1 MARVVVS
8 FHSRV
13 CVAMT
18 DSADFDMDLEI
29 EAESQMQVESES
41 CVAHQMF
48 VECQEHAVAESLD
61 HIMGPETPTAG
72 PAESVVHTP
81 RRAGGVM
88 PLTDFPDITPPK
100 LRRLRVKQAV
110 PSYLSPKPLLPEA
123 TIAADT
129 DDAKRSAWLGVEQ
142 EEFNQLN
149 GRTKMQRLY
158 DRMRVWKKQ
167 HRPVLVQAG
176 ASARIFK
183 ALDNFVFCCP
193 KDDKMSHEEILNM
206 FLVETVAPDFIKVFC
221 QNLIKPASEVTAQR
235 FVVNARSVLL
245 TWNGEW
251 GEYKD
256 SPFGADSWPQDV
268 VMHLQGLA
276 WIVALWKVF
285 LRFFLH
291 LMELLHVDSWAA
303 SMELCTGS
311 LENSSETRIH
321 THGYLKKENA
331 KMQPRSW
338 DIFKFRGSKPFPSS
352 TVGGARVRQCGS
364 NAAMYYL
371 QCPKI
376 GVIWQEG
383 SKKPFRDY
391 LVNGSWVFN
400 LAQAGKIEYV
410 NARSELVKT
419 TQGLN
424 RKLADLD
431 KWWAENQQAE
441 LRTHVERRQAE
452 LQARLKMFRVLPE
465 VEKWRQ
471 SESQVCFRKK
481 FLVLEGPGGIGKTEF
496 VKNLFGPAQT
506 LELNMCKSDEF
517 SLRDFVPLKHL
528 LILWDE
534 AKPSLVSEQRKLF
547 QCPACWVDLG
557 ATAGGH
563 LVYKVWLNDVIMVIN
578 SNRWSEHLDKLP
590 AVDKAWI
597 EANQVLVKVTESLF
611 VQ

>member
-1 MARVVVS
+1 MARSVVT
-8 FHSRV
+8 FHSHV
-13 CVAMT
+13 CVAMM

-29 EAESQMQVESES
+29 EAESQVQVESES
-41 CVAHQMF
+41 VMAQQMF
-48 VECQEHAVAESLD
+48 AECQEHAVAESLD

-193 KDDKMSHEEILNM
+193 KDDKMSHVEILNM

-221 QNLIKPASEVTAQR
+221 QNLIKPASEVKAQR
-235 FVVNARSVLL
+235 YVLNARSVLL

-276 WIVALWKVF
+276 WIVFLWKDF

-291 LMELLHVDSWAA
+291 LMEQLHVETWAA

-321 THGYLKKENA
+321 MHGYLK
-331 KMQPRSW
+331 
-338 DIFKFRGSKPFPSS
+338 
-352 TVGGARVRQCGS
+352 T
-364 NAAMYYL
+364 AMYYL

-383 SKKPFRDY
+383 NKKPFRDY

-410 NARSELVKT
+410 TARSELVRT

-424 RKLADLD
+424 RKLAYLD
-431 KWWAENQQAE
+431 KWWAEHQQAE

-481 FLVLEGPGGIGKTEF
+481 FLVLEGPGSIGKTEF

-611 VQ
+611 FSDRLAGRLQAEVLEWETSS